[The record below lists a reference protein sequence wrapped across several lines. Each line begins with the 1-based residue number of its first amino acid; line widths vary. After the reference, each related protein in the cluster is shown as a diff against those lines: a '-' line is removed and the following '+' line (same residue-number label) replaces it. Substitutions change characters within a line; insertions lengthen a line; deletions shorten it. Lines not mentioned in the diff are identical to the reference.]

1 VPAAIGIKRLGITV
15 AGVLAAGVV
24 FLLILSLA
32 IPSHR
37 VRDAV
42 KAQIRAVTGLE
53 PVLRGDVAVSLFPA
67 GIVRFND
74 VSLGDNQAGAPALS
88 AQELRVRLRFF
99 PFLLGRIEIA
109 DVTLVR
115 PAIMIAFAP
124 DGTSN
129 WASHVET
136 LARGLTPSPDQV
148 RSFSEIHITDG
159 TITLRDEAHQRS
171 ETLTS
176 VDFALAWPSI
186 SSTFA
191 ATGRFSWNDQP
202 FEATLSLS
210 DFVAALTGDRS
221 GLKVRLRGEPL
232 KFAFDG
238 NISHRPKLK
247 LEGVLA
253 ADGSSLRDT
262 LRWATGRP
270 VAGNGFERFAL
281 KSHMDV
287 VGRNIALSKVNIEL
301 DGNSGEGVLTYAVGE
316 ARQNL
321 QGTLAVE
328 DLNLTPYVSS
338 MHVLTGER
346 GWSTAPMGLDGLDG
360 LDVDVRISA
369 ARVTLDH
376 ISLGRTAIAANLRGG
391 NLTLA
396 IGESQAFGGTLKGS
410 VMLARST
417 AGTDLQA
424 QLQFQDVMLEQTL
437 GAFLG
442 VRRVEGKGD
451 IGITVSGTGR
461 SIYELANALNG
472 SVTLTSRK
480 GAIAGLNVE
489 QSLKRLERNPLAV
502 RGSDFRGG
510 KTPYDVLAINLRVAD
525 GTAHAQDVR
534 IEAPTMRVGLAGTSS
549 IPARNLDLKG
559 TAVLLTSASSG
570 APPEFQ
576 LPFVV
581 IGSWDDPVFWPDIQ
595 LLIRRSGAAA
605 PLLDAVRGRSKLGQA
620 PALAGEAAPLPDA
633 AAAPQATSAPQ

>member
-1 VPAAIGIKRLGITV
+1 
-15 AGVLAAGVV
+15 
-24 FLLILSLA
+24 LLILSLV
-32 IPSHR
+32 IPAHR

-42 KAQIRAVTGLE
+42 KAQIRVVTGLE
-53 PVLRGDVAVSLFPA
+53 PVLRGSVAISLFPT
-67 GIVRFND
+67 GIVRLHD
-74 VSLGDNQAGAPALS
+74 VSLGDDHNGAPALS

-109 DVTLVR
+109 DVTVVR
-115 PAIMIAFAP
+115 PAITIAFAP
-124 DGTSN
+124 DGRSN
-129 WASHVET
+129 WAGHIDT
-136 LARGLTPSPDQV
+136 LARALTPSPEQV
-148 RSFSEIHITDG
+148 RTFSEIHISDG
-159 TITLRDEAHQRS
+159 TVTLQDDAHQRS
-171 ETLTS
+171 ETLTG

-186 SSTFA
+186 SRTFA
-191 ATGRFSWNDQP
+191 ATGSFNWHQQP

-210 DFVAALTGDRS
+210 DFLAALTGDRS
-221 GLKVRLRGEPL
+221 GLKIRLRGEPL

-238 NISHRPKLK
+238 NISHRPNLK
-247 LEGVLA
+247 VEGVLA
-253 ADGSSLRDT
+253 ADTDSLRNT
-262 LRWATGRP
+262 LHWAAGRP
-270 VAGNGFERFAL
+270 IVSNGFERFAL
-281 KSHMDV
+281 KAHMDV
-287 VGRNIALSKVNIEL
+287 LGRNIALSKVNVEL
-301 DGNSGEGVLTYAVGE
+301 DGNAGEGVLSYVVGE

-338 MHVLTGER
+338 MHLLSGER
-346 GWSTAPMGLDGLDG
+346 NWSKAPMGLDRLSSLDI
-360 LDVDVRISA
+360 DVRISA
-369 ARVTLDH
+369 ARVRLDH
-376 ISLGRTAIAANLRGG
+376 VSLGRSAIAANLRSGT
-391 NLTLA
+391 LTLA

-424 QLQFQDVMLEQTL
+424 QLQFHDVMLDQAL

-442 VRRVEGKGD
+442 ARRVEGKGD
-451 IGITVSGTGR
+451 IGIAVSGTGG
-461 SIYELANALNG
+461 SIYELAKALNG
-472 SVTLTSRK
+472 SVTLTSQK

-510 KTPYDVLAINLRVAD
+510 KTPYDVLAVKLRVTD

-534 IEAPTMRVGLAGTSS
+534 IEAPTMRVGMVGTSS

-559 TAVLLTSASSG
+559 TAILLASAASD

-581 IGSWDDPVFWPDIQ
+581 MGSWDDPVFWPDIQ

-605 PLLDAVRGRSKLGQA
+605 PLLDAVRGRSKHGQA
-620 PALAGEAAPLPDA
+620 PALAGEAVPLPEA
-633 AAAPQATSAPQ
+633 SASPQASAPR